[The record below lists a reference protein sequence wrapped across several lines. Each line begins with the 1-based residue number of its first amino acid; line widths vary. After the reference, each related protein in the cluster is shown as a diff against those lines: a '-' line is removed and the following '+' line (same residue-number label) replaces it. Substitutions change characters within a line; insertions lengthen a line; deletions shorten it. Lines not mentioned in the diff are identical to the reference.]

1 MLLVDTNVSTVGA
14 SNPDR
19 KSTSKIYN
27 DLHIVVDFRI
37 VVPEK
42 NRFEKEKATRSLR
55 IQTIPRLIVGGMPGR
70 MHDD

>member
-42 NRFEKEKATRSLR
+42 KIVSKKKKRLARFESKRS
-55 IQTIPRLIVGGMPGR
+55 PV
-70 MHDD
+70 